1 MSLKHL
7 MNEYFNREEQFYQ
20 RTVAPR
26 PDLLREDVPIV
37 ARDAFDW
44 EIENNPNRLVK
55 KFKFQSAMAQRSFIG
70 DLLEY
75 EEEIGHNAEII
86 ISGDSITIEVYTHY
100 IEDITEVDQEYASTA
115 DEIYKDSNDVVD
127 E

>member
-7 MNEYFNREEQFYQ
+7 MNEYFDREEQFYQ
-20 RTVAPR
+20 RTVAPM
-26 PDLLREDVPIV
+26 PELLREDVPIV
-37 ARDAFDW
+37 ARGAFDW

-55 KFKFQSAMAQRSFIG
+55 EFKFQSAVAQRSFVG

-75 EEEIGHNAEII
+75 EEEIGHSAKII
-86 ISGDSITIEVYTHY
+86 ISGDSVTIEVYTHY
-100 IEDITEVDQEYASTA
+100 IDDITEVDQEYASVV